1 MHEIAR
7 ASLLAATLALL
18 VGCGAAGY
26 RVVKQSANGGIVAL
40 EGPEKEARPSAEG
53 YMRGRCFGRD
63 FEIVK
68 EGAADGMGVD
78 TAYRIEYKCKAPK
91 GAGEN

>member
-1 MHEIAR
+1 MHEVTR
-7 ASLLAATLALL
+7 AVL
-18 VGCGAAGY
+18 VACVAVAVAGCGASGY

-68 EGAADGMGVD
+68 EGAAEGMGVD
-78 TAYRIEYKCKAPK
+78 TAYRIEYKCKPEK
-91 GAGEN
+91 GASEN